1 MVIDGKQLGRGVC
14 KCCMC
19 GSSCPRQPRH
29 TSNSCSFQRAY
40 MAALSR
46 SSQEDVTF
54 LDGGRAVSGGAAGRE
69 GSGRRVACPVCGNV
83 TARTYL
89 ATHLRTHT
97 GEKPFACPQC
107 PYRTGDR
114 SNLNHHMLRHR
125 HPPAGGRGGRVSRE
139 PQLSADPPA
148 AAWDDGTA
156 F

>member
-1 MVIDGKQLGRGVC
+1 MVSDGKQSSRGVC
-14 KCCMC
+14 ECCMC

-139 PQLSADPPA
+139 PQLPAEPPA